1 MTVGTAT
8 LYCALAMQGAEPH
21 IPVQTRIPA
30 SPPLSSPSHVAET
43 PITDRNELVATL
55 ASGEKPKAQWRIGTE
70 HEKFGFRLDDLR
82 PPTFDGERG
91 IEALLTGLTRFGW
104 APVQENGS
112 TIALLRD
119 NASVTLEPAGQL
131 ELSGAALESIHQ
143 TCVETG
149 THLNEVAQVAAE
161 LQLGF
166 LGMGFQPKWRRDEM
180 PWMPKGRYRIMRDYM
195 PKVGSL
201 GLDMMTR
208 TCTVQVNLDY
218 ATEADMVKKFRVSL
232 ALQPIATAL
241 FADSPFTEGR
251 PNGYLSYR
259 SHIWT
264 DTDAGRTGMLD
275 FVFEDG
281 FGYERYVDYL
291 LDVPMYFS
299 YRDGV
304 YHDASGQS
312 FRDFMVGKLPV
323 LPGQLPTLRDWSDHM
338 TTAFPEVRL
347 KKYLEM
353 RGADAG
359 PWSRLCALPAFWVGL
374 LYDDAALDAA
384 WDLVRDFS
392 LVERHA
398 LRDGVPKHA
407 LNLPFRGGTVRDLA
421 REALKIAV
429 AGLQRRAARN
439 ADGQDE
445 SHFLDVLQEIVDSG
459 ITPAERKLALF
470 HGEWDQNVDPVFEQ
484 FAY

>member
-1 MTVGTAT
+1 M
-8 LYCALAMQGAEPH
+8 
-21 IPVQTRIPA
+21 
-30 SPPLSSPSHVAET
+30 SSPSHDADT
-43 PITDRNELVATL
+43 PINDRAELVQYI
-55 ASGEKPKAQWRIGTE
+55 ASGEKPIEAWRIGTE

-91 IEALLTGLTRFGW
+91 IEALRNGLTRYGW
-104 APVQENGS
+104 IPQDENGR

-119 NASVTLEPAGQL
+119 GASVTLEPAGQL
-131 ELSGAALESIHQ
+131 ELSGAALETIHQ
-143 TCVETG
+143 TCSEVSN
-149 THLNEVAQVAAE
+149 HLYEVKVVADE
-161 LQLGF
+161 LRLGF

-180 PWMPKGRYRIMRDYM
+180 PWMPKGRYQIMKSYM

-218 ATEADMVKKFRVSL
+218 SSEADMVKKFRVSL

-241 FADSPFTEGR
+241 FADSPFTEGK

-264 DTDAGRTGMLD
+264 DTDKDRTGMLD

-299 YRDGV
+299 YRNGEYIDC
-304 YHDASGQS
+304 SGKS
-312 FRDFMVGKLPV
+312 FRDFMAGTLSV
-323 LPGQLPTLRDWSDHM
+323 LPGALPTLTDWSDHM
-338 TTAFPEVRL
+338 TTAFPEVRM
-347 KKYLEM
+347 KKFLEM
-353 RGADAG
+353 RGADGG
-359 PWSRLCALPAFWVGL
+359 PWNRLCALPAFWVGL
-374 LYDDAALDAA
+374 LYDQTALDAA
-384 WDLVRDFS
+384 WDLVKDFS
-392 LVERHA
+392 LEERNA

-407 LNLPFRGGTVRDLA
+407 LKLPFRNGSVRDLA
-421 REALKIAV
+421 AQAVRIAI
-429 AGLQRRAARN
+429 AGLQRRAQLN
-439 ADGQDE
+439 SKGVDE
-445 SHFLDVLQEIVDSG
+445 SGFLNALVEIVEANE
-459 ITPAERKLALF
+459 TPAERKLALF
-470 HGEWDQNVDPVFEQ
+470 HGEWKGDIDRVFRE

>member
-1 MTVGTAT
+1 MRGT
-8 LYCALAMQGAEPH
+8 EPH
-21 IPVQTRIPA
+21 IPVLTRIPA

-104 APVQENGS
+104 APVQENGR

-166 LGMGFQPKWRRDEM
+166 FGMGFQPKWTRDEM
-180 PWMPKGRYRIMRDYM
+180 PWMPKGRYRIMREYM

-218 ATEADMVKKFRVSL
+218 AAEADMVKKFRVSL

-241 FADSPFTEGR
+241 FADSPFTEGK

-264 DTDAGRTGMLD
+264 DTDADRTGMLD

-398 LRDGVPKHA
+398 LRDGVPKQA
-407 LNLPFRGGTVRDLA
+407 LNLPFRNGTVRDLA

-459 ITPAERKLALF
+459 LTPAERKLALY
-470 HGEWDQNVDPVFEQ
+470 HGEWGQSVDPVFKQ

>member
-1 MTVGTAT
+1 M
-8 LYCALAMQGAEPH
+8 
-21 IPVQTRIPA
+21 
-30 SPPLSSPSHVAET
+30 SSPSHVAET
-43 PITDRNELVATL
+43 PITDRAELVQVL
-55 ASGEKPKAQWRIGTE
+55 ASGEKPEAQWRIGTE

-91 IEALLTGLTRFGW
+91 IEALLLGLTRFGW
-104 APVQENGS
+104 EPVREGGRI
-112 TIALLRD
+112 IALLRD
-119 NASVTLEPAGQL
+119 GASVTLEPAGQL
-131 ELSGAALESIHQ
+131 ELSGAPLETIHD
-143 TCVETG
+143 TCVEVG
-149 THLNEVAQVAAE
+149 SHLNEVKQVADE
-161 LQLGF
+161 LRLGF
-166 LGMGFQPKWRRDEM
+166 LGMGFQPKWGRDEM
-180 PWMPKGRYRIMRDYM
+180 PWMPKGRYQIMKRYM
-195 PKVGSL
+195 PKVGAL

-218 ATEADMVKKFRVSL
+218 ASEADMIKKFRVSL

-241 FADSPFTEGR
+241 FADSPFAEGK

-264 DTDAGRTGMLD
+264 DTDPDRTGMLD

-299 YRDGV
+299 YRDGTYV
-304 YHDASGQS
+304 DASGQS
-312 FRDFMVGKLPV
+312 FRDFLQGKLPA
-323 LPGQLPTLRDWSDHM
+323 LPGALPTLRDWSDHM

-359 PWSRLCALPAFWVGL
+359 PWGRLCALSAYWVGL

-384 WDLVRDFS
+384 WDLVKDFS
-392 LVERHA
+392 LAERHA
-398 LRDGVPKHA
+398 LRDGVPKQA
-407 LNLPFRGGTVRDLA
+407 LKLPFRNGTVQDLA
-421 REALKIAV
+421 AESVKIALN
-429 AGLQRRAARN
+429 GLRRRARLN
-439 ADGQDE
+439 GDGQDE
-445 SHFLDVLQEIVDSG
+445 SRFLDPLVEILHAG
-459 ITPAERKLALF
+459 QTAAERKLALY
-470 HGEWDQNVDPVFEQ
+470 HGAWQGSVDPVFRE